1 MFAGSKD
8 IFYGIAS
15 VAALAILVVSC
26 KSKLATAEVLDVSKT
41 PVQTVDDM
49 FAVQTKNGSVVL
61 RVESSLMERYISD
74 TAVYESFPKGIAIYG
89 YADEGML
96 ETVIVTLGQILYILL
111 TRPPLSINRS

>member
-49 FAVQTKNGSVVL
+49 FAV
-61 RVESSLMERYISD
+61 
-74 TAVYESFPKGIAIYG
+74 
-89 YADEGML
+89 
-96 ETVIVTLGQILYILL
+96 
-111 TRPPLSINRS
+111 